1 MTESGGVLLAE
12 LPGVAPGERA
22 SPIEE
27 GEPPD
32 GLGELG
38 DLGELAIYL
47 PFHSVNQKFSLEKT
61 SPQGTAYGCGGW
73 CGDLRSAMGLGRT
86 GARSVVSVRDRK
98 ARPT

>member
-1 MTESGGVLLAE
+1 MPGKQSPAISLVRRMTESGGVLLAE

-27 GEPPD
+27 GEPPA

-38 DLGELAIYL
+38 ELGELAIDL
-47 PFHSVNQKFSLEKT
+47 PFHSVNQKFSLDKT

-73 CGDLRSAMGLGRT
+73 DML
-86 GARSVVSVRDRK
+86 
-98 ARPT
+98 